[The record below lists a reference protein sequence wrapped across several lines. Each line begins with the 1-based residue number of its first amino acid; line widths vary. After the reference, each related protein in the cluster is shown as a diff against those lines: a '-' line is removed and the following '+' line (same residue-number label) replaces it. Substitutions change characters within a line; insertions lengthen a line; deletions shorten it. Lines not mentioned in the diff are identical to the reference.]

1 MTDVA
6 FGGALLAARSLFARA
21 PTQQMIRVI
30 AVAPLASPS
39 AYIERYMATR
49 GKRCMESHPSD
60 VFRPSSAA
68 RVQARTE
75 RPLPLTARMKA
86 RQSSKIR
93 ELAEAVKSAGFLTL
107 DEQAKALGLP
117 RSTAWTIRKASHKA
131 SGLSA
136 SIINRMLAAPELP
149 SLARTKI
156 LEYVEEKAA
165 GLYGG
170 SRSQCRKF
178 AARLSIEK
186 WPVCR
191 ETESSL
197 VPEHNGITCASGE
210 RSWVILE
217 GPNRH

>member
-1 MTDVA
+1 MTKLVILLLDDPYNRRHI
-6 FGGALLAARSLFARA
+6 GDLQQIGICRDGA
-21 PTQQMIRVI
+21 TTN
-30 AVAPLASPS
+30 SP
-39 AYIERYMATR
+39 
-49 GKRCMESHPSD
+49 
-60 VFRPSSAA
+60 
-68 RVQARTE
+68 
-75 RPLPLTARMKA
+75 

-107 DEQAKALGLP
+107 DEQAKALGLS

-149 SLARTKI
+149 SHARTKI

-170 SRSQCRKF
+170 SRSQRRKF

-186 WPVCR
+186 LPVVH
-191 ETESSL
+191 SL
-197 VPEHNGITCASGE
+197 IGTAS
-210 RSWVILE
+210 RSEKDQRAAGTQPLKIHACELKQGAEVQ
-217 GPNRH
+217 P

>member
-1 MTDVA
+1 
-6 FGGALLAARSLFARA
+6 
-21 PTQQMIRVI
+21 
-30 AVAPLASPS
+30 
-39 AYIERYMATR
+39 
-49 GKRCMESHPSD
+49 MESHSSD
-60 VFRPSSAA
+60 LFRPPSAA
-68 RVQARTE
+68 RVQARAQ

-86 RQSSKIR
+86 RQSSKIS

-107 DEQAKALGLP
+107 DEQAKALGLS

-149 SLARTKI
+149 ALARTKI

-170 SRSQCRKF
+170 SRSQRRKF

-186 WPVCR
+186 LPVCQ
-191 ETESSL
+191 ETESAL
-197 VPEHNGITCASGE
+197 VPEHNRITRANGE
-210 RSWVILE
+210 RSWVIPE
-217 GPNRH
+217 GPIWY

>member
-1 MTDVA
+1 
-6 FGGALLAARSLFARA
+6 
-21 PTQQMIRVI
+21 
-30 AVAPLASPS
+30 
-39 AYIERYMATR
+39 
-49 GKRCMESHPSD
+49 
-60 VFRPSSAA
+60 
-68 RVQARTE
+68 
-75 RPLPLTARMKA
+75 MKA

-107 DEQAKALGLP
+107 DEQAKALGLS

-149 SLARTKI
+149 SHARTKI

-170 SRSQCRKF
+170 SRSQRRKF

-186 WPVCR
+186 LPVYR
-191 ETESSL
+191 ETESTL
-197 VPEHNGITCASGE
+197 VPERLPGSRISLGSVTRQGNTLLI
-210 RSWVILE
+210 E
-217 GPNRH
+217 GNLDPGSALME

>member
-1 MTDVA
+1 
-6 FGGALLAARSLFARA
+6 
-21 PTQQMIRVI
+21 
-30 AVAPLASPS
+30 
-39 AYIERYMATR
+39 
-49 GKRCMESHPSD
+49 MESHSSD
-60 VFRPSSAA
+60 EFRPFSAA
-68 RVQARTE
+68 RVQARSQ

-93 ELAEAVKSAGFLTL
+93 ELAEAVKFAGLLTL
-107 DEQAKALGLP
+107 DEQAKALGLS

-136 SIINRMLAAPELP
+136 SIINRMLASPELP
-149 SLARTKI
+149 ALARTKI

-170 SRSQCRKF
+170 SRSQRRKF

-186 WPVCR
+186 LPVCR
-191 ETESSL
+191 ETESTL
-197 VPEHNGITCASGE
+197 VPEHNGFTCASGK

>member
-1 MTDVA
+1 
-6 FGGALLAARSLFARA
+6 
-21 PTQQMIRVI
+21 
-30 AVAPLASPS
+30 
-39 AYIERYMATR
+39 
-49 GKRCMESHPSD
+49 MESHSSD

-68 RVQARTE
+68 RVQARTQ

-93 ELAEAVKSAGFLTL
+93 ELVEAVKSAGFLTL
-107 DEQAKALGLP
+107 NEQAKALGLS

-149 SLARTKI
+149 ALARTKI
-156 LEYVEEKAA
+156 LEYVEEKTV

-170 SRSQCRKF
+170 SRSQRRKF

-186 WPVCR
+186 TVCR
-191 ETESSL
+191 ETESTL
-197 VPEHNGITCASGE
+197 VPDHNGITCASGE
-210 RSWVILE
+210 RSWVILGE
-217 GPNRH
+217 PNRH